1 MKILFII
8 FGIISFILGAIGVVL
23 PILPTTP
30 FLLLSAFL
38 FSKSSDRFHEY
49 LIQTKLYQKYINEMV
64 IERKT
69 TKKKRNQSLFTV
81 TLIFLIAV
89 MITKRTI
96 RTTASSASREPVIF
110 FMTDFFSIIQH
121 PLYVL
126 FPLRVQGFFPV

>member
-64 IERKT
+64 IAR
-69 TKKKRNQSLFTV
+69 KKRNQSLFTV

-89 MITKRTI
+89 MIT
-96 RTTASSASREPVIF
+96 PVWIGKICLL
-110 FMTDFFSIIQH
+110 MVMSIHHFIM
-121 PLYVL
+121 LKKVEIINE
-126 FPLRVQGFFPV
+126 

>member
-69 TKKKRNQSLFTV
+69 TRKEKESVIIYSNTYFFDCCNDYTCMDWKDMFTDGNEY
-81 TLIFLIAV
+81 
-89 MITKRTI
+89 
-96 RTTASSASREPVIF
+96 SSFYYVKESR
-110 FMTDFFSIIQH
+110 D
-121 PLYVL
+121 Y
-126 FPLRVQGFFPV
+126 

>member
-49 LIQTKLYQKYINEMV
+49 LIQTKHINEMV

-89 MITKRTI
+89 MIT
-96 RTTASSASREPVIF
+96 PVWIGKICLL
-110 FMTDFFSIIQH
+110 MVMSIHHFIM
-121 PLYVL
+121 LKKVEIINE
-126 FPLRVQGFFPV
+126 

>member
-49 LIQTKLYQKYINEMV
+49 LIQTKLIKNISMKWSLKERQR
-64 IERKT
+64 ERKGISHYL
-69 TKKKRNQSLFTV
+69 Q
-81 TLIFLIAV
+81 
-89 MITKRTI
+89 
-96 RTTASSASREPVIF
+96 
-110 FMTDFFSIIQH
+110 
-121 PLYVL
+121 
-126 FPLRVQGFFPV
+126 

>member
-49 LIQTKLYQKYINEMV
+49 LIQTKLYQNISMKWSLKERQR
-64 IERKT
+64 ERKGISHYL
-69 TKKKRNQSLFTV
+69 Q
-81 TLIFLIAV
+81 
-89 MITKRTI
+89 
-96 RTTASSASREPVIF
+96 
-110 FMTDFFSIIQH
+110 
-121 PLYVL
+121 
-126 FPLRVQGFFPV
+126 

>member
-49 LIQTKLYQKYINEMV
+49 LIQTKFYQKYINEMV

-69 TKKKRNQSLFTV
+69 TKKKEINHYLQ
-81 TLIFLIAV
+81 
-89 MITKRTI
+89 
-96 RTTASSASREPVIF
+96 
-110 FMTDFFSIIQH
+110 
-121 PLYVL
+121 
-126 FPLRVQGFFPV
+126 

>member
-1 MKILFII
+1 MTNYRRKHENII
-8 FGIISFILGAIGVVL
+8 YYIWNYIIYFRSDWCGFT
-23 PILPTTP
+23 ILPTTP

-69 TKKKRNQSLFTV
+69 TRKKRNQSLFTV

-89 MITKRTI
+89 MIT
-96 RTTASSASREPVIF
+96 PVWIGKICLL
-110 FMTDFFSIIQH
+110 MVMSIHHFIM
-121 PLYVL
+121 LKKVEIINE
-126 FPLRVQGFFPV
+126 

>member
-69 TKKKRNQSLFTV
+69 TRKKRNQSLFTV

-89 MITKRTI
+89 MIRKI
-96 RTTASSASREPVIF
+96 CLLMV
-110 FMTDFFSIIQH
+110 MSIHHFIM
-121 PLYVL
+121 LKKVEIINE
-126 FPLRVQGFFPV
+126 

>member
-8 FGIISFILGAIGVVL
+8 FGIISFIL

-38 FSKSSDRFHEY
+38 FSKSSDRFHQY

-69 TKKKRNQSLFTV
+69 TRKKRNQSLFTL
-81 TLIFLIAV
+81 TLVFFIAILI
-89 MITKRTI
+89 T
-96 RTTASSASREPVIF
+96 PVRIGKICLLI
-110 FMTDFFSIIQH
+110 MMSIHHFIM
-121 PLYVL
+121 LKKVEI
-126 FPLRVQGFFPV
+126 VNE

>member
-49 LIQTKLYQKYINEMV
+49 LIQKKLYQKYIN
-64 IERKT
+64 
-69 TKKKRNQSLFTV
+69 
-81 TLIFLIAV
+81 
-89 MITKRTI
+89 
-96 RTTASSASREPVIF
+96 
-110 FMTDFFSIIQH
+110 
-121 PLYVL
+121 
-126 FPLRVQGFFPV
+126 

>member
-49 LIQTKLYQKYINEMV
+49 LIQTKLYQKYIMKWSLKERQP
-64 IERKT
+64 ERKGISHYL
-69 TKKKRNQSLFTV
+69 Q
-81 TLIFLIAV
+81 
-89 MITKRTI
+89 
-96 RTTASSASREPVIF
+96 
-110 FMTDFFSIIQH
+110 
-121 PLYVL
+121 
-126 FPLRVQGFFPV
+126 

>member
-49 LIQTKLYQKYINEMV
+49 LIQTTLYHKYINEMV

-69 TKKKRNQSLFTV
+69 TK
-81 TLIFLIAV
+81 
-89 MITKRTI
+89 
-96 RTTASSASREPVIF
+96 
-110 FMTDFFSIIQH
+110 
-121 PLYVL
+121 
-126 FPLRVQGFFPV
+126 

>member
-69 TKKKRNQSLFTV
+69 TKKKRNQSLFNTYFFDCCNDY
-81 TLIFLIAV
+81 TCMDWKDMFIDGNEY
-89 MITKRTI
+89 
-96 RTTASSASREPVIF
+96 SSFYYVKESR
-110 FMTDFFSIIQH
+110 D
-121 PLYVL
+121 Y
-126 FPLRVQGFFPV
+126 

>member
-38 FSKSSDRFHEY
+38 FS
-49 LIQTKLYQKYINEMV
+49 QKYINEMV

-89 MITKRTI
+89 MIT
-96 RTTASSASREPVIF
+96 PVWIGKICLL
-110 FMTDFFSIIQH
+110 MVMSIHHFIM
-121 PLYVL
+121 LKKVEIINE
-126 FPLRVQGFFPV
+126 

>member
-8 FGIISFILGAIGVVL
+8 FGIISFILGTIGVVL

-38 FSKSSDRFHEY
+38 FLKSSDRFHEY

-69 TKKKRNQSLFTV
+69 TRKKRNQSLFTV
-81 TLIFLIAV
+81 TLVFFIAILITINKHIFPIHTGV
-89 MITKRTI
+89 IITAIKKISVT
-96 RTTASSASREPVIF
+96 VNN
-110 FMTDFFSIIQH
+110 D
-121 PLYVL
+121 
-126 FPLRVQGFFPV
+126 

>member
-69 TKKKRNQSLFTV
+69 TRKKRNQSLFTV

-96 RTTASSASREPVIF
+96 RTIASSASREPVIF

>member
-1 MKILFII
+1 M
-8 FGIISFILGAIGVVL
+8 VL

-89 MITKRTI
+89 MIT
-96 RTTASSASREPVIF
+96 PVWIGKICLL
-110 FMTDFFSIIQH
+110 MVMSIHHFIIST
-121 PLYVL
+121 LVCVL
-126 FPLRVQGFFPV
+126 INVLLWKLKLFVVDVKFIVIKKNIEVK

>member
-38 FSKSSDRFHEY
+38 FLKSSDRFHEY

-96 RTTASSASREPVIF
+96 RTIASSASREPVIF

>member
-38 FSKSSDRFHEY
+38 FSNRFHEY

-69 TKKKRNQSLFTV
+69 TRKKRNQSLFTV

-89 MITKRTI
+89 MIT
-96 RTTASSASREPVIF
+96 PVWIGKICLL
-110 FMTDFFSIIQH
+110 MVMSIHHFIM
-121 PLYVL
+121 LKKVEIINE
-126 FPLRVQGFFPV
+126 

>member
-96 RTTASSASREPVIF
+96 RTIASSASREPVIF
-110 FMTDFFSIIQH
+110 FITDFFSIIQH

>member
-49 LIQTKLYQKYINEMV
+49 LIQTKLYQDNQKEKESVIIYSNTYFFDCCNDYTCMDWKDMFIDGNEY
-64 IERKT
+64 
-69 TKKKRNQSLFTV
+69 
-81 TLIFLIAV
+81 
-89 MITKRTI
+89 
-96 RTTASSASREPVIF
+96 SSFYYVKESR
-110 FMTDFFSIIQH
+110 D
-121 PLYVL
+121 Y
-126 FPLRVQGFFPV
+126 

>member
-49 LIQTKLYQKYINEMV
+49 LIQTKLYQKYINEMESV
-64 IERKT
+64 IIYSNTYFFDCCNDYTCMDWKDMFIDGNEY
-69 TKKKRNQSLFTV
+69 
-81 TLIFLIAV
+81 
-89 MITKRTI
+89 
-96 RTTASSASREPVIF
+96 SSFYYVKESR
-110 FMTDFFSIIQH
+110 D
-121 PLYVL
+121 Y
-126 FPLRVQGFFPV
+126 

>member
-49 LIQTKLYQKYINEMV
+49 IIQTKLYQKYINEMV
-64 IERKT
+64 IEKEKESVIIYSNT
-69 TKKKRNQSLFTV
+69 YFFDCCNDYTCMDWKDMFIDGNEY
-81 TLIFLIAV
+81 
-89 MITKRTI
+89 
-96 RTTASSASREPVIF
+96 SSFYYVKESR
-110 FMTDFFSIIQH
+110 D
-121 PLYVL
+121 Y
-126 FPLRVQGFFPV
+126 

>member
-69 TKKKRNQSLFTV
+69 TKKKRTCMDWKDMFIDGNEY
-81 TLIFLIAV
+81 
-89 MITKRTI
+89 
-96 RTTASSASREPVIF
+96 SSFYYVKESR
-110 FMTDFFSIIQH
+110 D
-121 PLYVL
+121 Y
-126 FPLRVQGFFPV
+126 

>member
-89 MITKRTI
+89 MITRKDMFI
-96 RTTASSASREPVIF
+96 DGNEYSSFYYVKESR
-110 FMTDFFSIIQH
+110 D
-121 PLYVL
+121 Y
-126 FPLRVQGFFPV
+126 